1 MAEKENM
8 RNMIAKFVR
17 RKGLKLNTEKTK
29 IMRCKKGR
37 RNRIRWKWEGR
48 YRGSEGI

>member
-17 RKGLKLNTEKTK
+17 RKELKLNTEKTK

-37 RNRIRWKWEGR
+37 RNRWKWEGR